1 MSVPPS
7 LPAPCALLKFNQPST
22 GMRNKLLIID
32 PQNDFCDI
40 EGAALPVAGAH
51 DDLRRLAGFIGSN
64 QTRID
69 GIAVTLDSHASV
81 AVERTTF
88 WLGSDGQPVA
98 PFTFITAADVIAGI
112 YRPRDTGLTDQVL
125 SMLMQLA
132 VTGKIG
138 MVVWPVHCVTGTWG
152 HNIQSDVARSLAA
165 WEMTHQRPVTKVL
178 KGEYPLTEHF
188 GVFEADA
195 PLASVPSTQFNT
207 ALAKSLVDGADVI
220 AVAGQA
226 SSHCVAASHD
236 QFMRFLAR
244 TPALAP
250 RVVLLRDC
258 MSPVPGFEKLAE
270 ELFDRA
276 RSAGT
281 GVMTVNEFAQSIQ

>member
-1 MSVPPS
+1 MH
-7 LPAPCALLKFNQPST
+7 T
-22 GMRNKLLIID
+22 RLLIID

-40 EGAALPVAGAH
+40 EGAALPVAGANQ
-51 DDLRRLAGFIGSN
+51 DLQRLARFIGAN
-64 QTRID
+64 AERID
-69 GIAVTLDSHASV
+69 GITVTLDSHASV

-98 PFTFITAADVIAGI
+98 PFTFITAADVIAGD
-112 YRPRDTGLTDQVL
+112 YRPRDAGLTDQVVG
-125 SMLMQLA
+125 MLEQLA
-132 VTGKIG
+132 TAGKAG

-165 WEMTHQRPVTKVL
+165 WEMRHQRAVTKVL

-195 PLASVPSTQFNT
+195 PTPGVPSTQFNT
-207 ALAKSLVDGADVI
+207 ALASSLAEGADVI
-220 AVAGQA
+220 AIAGQA
-226 SSHCVAASHD
+226 SSHCVAASYD

-244 TPALAP
+244 SPSVAP
-250 RVVLLRDC
+250 RIVLLHDC

-270 ELFDRA
+270 ALFERA
-276 RSAGT
+276 RAAGT
-281 GVMTVNEFAQSIQ
+281 GVMTVDEFRQSIT